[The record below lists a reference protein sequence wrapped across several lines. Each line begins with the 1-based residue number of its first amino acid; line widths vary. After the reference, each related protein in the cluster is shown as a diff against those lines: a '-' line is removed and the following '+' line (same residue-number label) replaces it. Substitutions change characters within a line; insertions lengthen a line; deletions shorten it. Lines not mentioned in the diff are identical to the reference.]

1 MAEKSSKS
9 AEGDEEEPIDKLTEE
24 EVEQLPLLTSDED
37 IQLKASSSSNTPP
50 PSFDWNTF
58 QLSSLWTL
66 EMPAAVKLMFGAGG
80 IYAAFMYYGVL
91 LEDIFLYEASDG
103 DKFKQGGGFRY
114 VELPYS
120 YIFMI
125 YSMVSTNS

>member
-37 IQLKASSSSNTPP
+37 IHQLKASSSSNTPS

-66 EMPAAVKLMFGAGG
+66 KMPAAVKLMFGAGG

-103 DKFKQGGGFRY
+103 DKFKQGEGFCFL
-114 VELPYS
+114 ELPYL
-120 YIFMI
+120 YLHDL
-125 YSMVSTNS
+125 